1 MPTPEDM
8 LSEIGTPS
16 VYPHRYEPAR
26 ARVLMIRMR
35 EADYRAASFLDDRML
50 TGETEGAWVPYARA
64 AEAAAALAG
73 AKPLHFIFHLGHVGS
88 TLLSRLL
95 DEIPGVLSLRE
106 PLPLRTLAEGPEAGA
121 LDTFLRLWSRGFE
134 STRAVVLK
142 ATSSAARIAPQLLA
156 ARPPGVRGTPSTN
169 GARAVYM
176 YLAAEPYLATLLAGE
191 NSPLDLKGHEA
202 ERTARLAAHLRTPVP
217 PVTSLGELAALSWL
231 AERMTMAAVMPKF
244 PGRVLALDFGAML
257 ADVGGALARVASHFN
272 LQIDAARLAAA
283 AKSAVLTRYSKAP
296 DYEYTPAFRD
306 EILAQS
312 RRDNADEIAKG
323 LAWLARLGGKHAA
336 VSALL

>member
-106 PLPLRTLAEGPEAGA
+106 PLPLRTLAEEPEAGA
-121 LDTFLRLWSRGFE
+121 LETFLRLWSRGFE

-156 ARPPGVRGTPSTN
+156 ARPPGVPGTPSIN

-202 ERTARLAAHLRTPVP
+202 ERTARLAAHLRCARATRHVAGR
-217 PVTSLGELAALSWL
+217 TCGAELAGRTDDHGSGH
-231 AERMTMAAVMPKF
+231 AEVSRSCA
-244 PGRVLALDFGAML
+244 G
-257 ADVGGALARVASHFN
+257 
-272 LQIDAARLAAA
+272 
-283 AKSAVLTRYSKAP
+283 TR
-296 DYEYTPAFRD
+296 F
-306 EILAQS
+306 
-312 RRDNADEIAKG
+312 RRDAGRRRGSARARGESFRFAGRCRAACRGRKRRRAHALFQGAG
-323 LAWLARLGGKHAA
+323 L
-336 VSALL
+336 